1 MGRNL
6 LKKQSN
12 GIKNAFMILRLYNTC
27 FLFLL
32 MNIAD
37 IVSRKI
43 PESSHIVY
51 KDGLVSYTCV
61 MSKQSTLCPV
71 YFSQFVPSLK

>member
-32 MNIAD
+32 MNMLTLFRVKYLNHLI
-37 IVSRKI
+37 
-43 PESSHIVY
+43 
-51 KDGLVSYTCV
+51 SYTKTDW
-61 MSKQSTLCPV
+61 SRTLA
-71 YFSQFVPSLK
+71 